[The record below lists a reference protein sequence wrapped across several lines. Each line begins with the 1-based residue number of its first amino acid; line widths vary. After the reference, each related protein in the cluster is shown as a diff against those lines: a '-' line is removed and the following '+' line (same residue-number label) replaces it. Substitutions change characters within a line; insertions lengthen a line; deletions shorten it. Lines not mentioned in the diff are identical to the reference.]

1 MLFIIIHFIRGYWLR
16 LFIIDFNYN
25 YLIWI
30 SGILLLIIII
40 IEGFL
45 GYILCWGQ
53 MSYWGINVIINIISN
68 LYLFILF
75 SINLIISYWIWSS
88 SYIIINRI
96 FIVHYLLGIF
106 IGCIILI
113 HLFIIHLFSS
123 INSLFNSYSSL
134 LIPFFSIIFND
145 LYIYFIINW
154 LLFSNLLF
162 YDLDLFGNIDNL
174 IFANSILTPDHI
186 LPEWYYLIFYCCL
199 RAFYNMNIGILIVLA
214 LFLFILLF
222 PRFNLII

>member
-1 MLFIIIHFIRGYWLR
+1 MVFIFQFISGLLLSCYFGSYYLISFDSIYYIIIDINYGYLIRYYHIIGSSLFMLFIIIHFIRGYWLR

-75 SINLIISYWIWSS
+75 SINLNHK
-88 SYIIINRI
+88 IIN
-96 FIVHYLLGIF
+96 
-106 IGCIILI
+106 
-113 HLFIIHLFSS
+113 
-123 INSLFNSYSSL
+123 
-134 LIPFFSIIFND
+134 
-145 LYIYFIINW
+145 
-154 LLFSNLLF
+154 
-162 YDLDLFGNIDNL
+162 
-174 IFANSILTPDHI
+174 
-186 LPEWYYLIFYCCL
+186 
-199 RAFYNMNIGILIVLA
+199 
-214 LFLFILLF
+214 
-222 PRFNLII
+222 